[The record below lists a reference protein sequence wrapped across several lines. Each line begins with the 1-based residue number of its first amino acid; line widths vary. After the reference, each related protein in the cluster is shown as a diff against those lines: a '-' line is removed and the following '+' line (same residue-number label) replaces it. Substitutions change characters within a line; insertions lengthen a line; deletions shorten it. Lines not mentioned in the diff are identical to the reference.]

1 MTNDYAPLLSATHDN
16 NSGVDLHC
24 AVKVS
29 IETYTDVAEV
39 FAGIN
44 IIINQRASRL
54 TYWAYREFRE
64 SIIDEAYIQG
74 LLSPEQNKVLY
85 LQQIGGIL
93 KQKKQIIC
101 TCFISGSAEDE

>member
-16 NSGVDLHC
+16 TSGVDLHC

-44 IIINQRASRL
+44 IIINKRASRL
-54 TYWAYREFRE
+54 AVGHFYTYFILIEHIERLRE
-64 SIIDEAYIQG
+64 SIINEAY
-74 LLSPEQNKVLY
+74 SRAPESRT
-85 LQQIGGIL
+85 
-93 KQKKQIIC
+93 KQS
-101 TCFISGSAEDE
+101 F